1 MEKEGSTAGFVL
13 SLIGGILSILVGIGI
28 IIKNIMGVYA
38 IGFIKEQMDKSLI
51 IIYFA
56 VALYFLILGIWIIAA
71 GYWMRKNISLKKG
84 AVASLI
90 LGLISLNIL
99 AIIGGIFGLV
109 ESKKITPMQQTTSR
123 I

>member
-109 ESKKITPMQQTTSR
+109 ESKKTTPMQQTTSR